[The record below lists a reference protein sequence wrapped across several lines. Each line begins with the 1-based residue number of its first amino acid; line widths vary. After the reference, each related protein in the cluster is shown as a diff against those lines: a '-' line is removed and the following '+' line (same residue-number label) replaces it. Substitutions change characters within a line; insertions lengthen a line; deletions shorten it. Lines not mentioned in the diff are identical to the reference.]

1 MNTLSMLQ
9 RMSAREYSAK
19 NMDKLKLY
27 NRIKDDN
34 YISNILQAFD
44 FIEKGI
50 GKSVYNINDILKI
63 DNIQQLKINSID
75 YAIVYIARCC
85 MINPKM
91 DTIDYVVSQCRK
103 IANYI
108 FNNNKSNCIHIANCL
123 TALSTL
129 AYARKKSDD
138 YDRANGSHETA
149 TLFFAKAYYTMMYYL
164 YHDYINQDEYTQY
177 MVYNYNMLL
186 ANADIEYNNGSY
198 ESK

>member
-1 MNTLSMLQ
+1 MNAPSMLQ
-9 RMSAREYSAK
+9 RMSAREYSVK

-44 FIEKGI
+44 FINKAI
-50 GKSVYNINDILKI
+50 GKSSYNPNDLLNI
-63 DNIQQLKINSID
+63 DNVDQLKINSLD

-85 MINPKM
+85 MINSKM
-91 DTIDYVVSQCRK
+91 DTIDYAVSQCRN

-108 FNNNKSNCIHIANCL
+108 FNNKSNCIHIANCL
-123 TALSTL
+123 TSLSTL

-186 ANADIEYNNGSY
+186 ANADIDYNNGFY
-198 ESK
+198 ESR